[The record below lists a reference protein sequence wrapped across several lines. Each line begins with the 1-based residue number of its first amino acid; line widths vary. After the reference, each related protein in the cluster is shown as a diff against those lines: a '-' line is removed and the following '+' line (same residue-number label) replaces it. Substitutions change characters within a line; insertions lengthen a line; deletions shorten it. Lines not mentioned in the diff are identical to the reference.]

1 MGTNPWNILD
11 SKTLPAKSCAGH
23 RRPAAQALPS
33 QAVHRNLA
41 TGPYKISM
49 NIADGDWAIAK
60 LSTPKE
66 RITCWSKE
74 RGEVNENNLLG
85 GQFLMF
91 LLKNPGK

>member
-1 MGTNPWNILD
+1 MEYTWFQDFARKIPRWAPPTG
-11 SKTLPAKSCAGH
+11 
-23 RRPAAQALPS
+23 RPGLAQS
-33 QAVHRNLA
+33 GRHQNLA

-74 RGEVNENNLLG
+74 PREVNENYWLG
-85 GQFLMF
+85 GQFFIF